1 MEYLRAL
8 EERPAQVP
16 IAREELRTL
25 LLLLAPFA
33 PFITEELWESLGH
46 TNSIHRAA
54 WPSFDEEALRQEFM
68 TIVVQVNGRVRDRLE
83 VSSDASEEE
92 IRQLALE
99 SRRVQRFL
107 AGQAVSKVVYVPGR
121 LVNVVV
127 GP

>member
-1 MEYLRAL
+1 
-8 EERPAQVP
+8 
-16 IAREELRTL
+16 
-25 LLLLAPFA
+25 
-33 PFITEELWESLGH
+33 
-46 TNSIHRAA
+46 
-54 WPSFDEEALRQEFM
+54 
-68 TIVVQVNGRVRDRLE
+68 VVQVNGRVRDRLE

-121 LVNVVV
+121 LVNAVV